1 MNSLKPC
8 VFFDRDGIVN
18 QIPTTRYVEQPQD
31 FKILPEFLDALRVVC
46 ERGYAAVIVTNQK
59 GVSTGKIKP
68 AALQEMHR
76 RLMETVRQE
85 NLRLLDIRVNTA
97 TDDAHP
103 DRKPNPG
110 LLLGAAQEH
119 GLDLRRSWMVGD
131 QVRDVEAGHRA
142 GCRTVFV
149 GPRVPAAADFHVAD
163 MTALADFLQR
173 HLDSV

>member
-1 MNSLKPC
+1 M
-8 VFFDRDGIVN
+8 FFDRDGIVN

-46 ERGYAAVIVTNQK
+46 ARGYAAVIVTNQK
-59 GVSTGKIKP
+59 GIATGQIKP

-76 RLMETVRQE
+76 SLMETVCHQ

-119 GLDLRRSWMVGD
+119 GLDLHRSWMVGD
-131 QVRDVEAGHRA
+131 QARDMEAGHRA
-142 GCRTVFV
+142 GCRTIFV
-149 GPRVPAAADFHVAD
+149 GPRVPAVADFHVSD
-163 MTALADFLQR
+163 MSALVEFLRQ
-173 HLDSV
+173 HLDVG